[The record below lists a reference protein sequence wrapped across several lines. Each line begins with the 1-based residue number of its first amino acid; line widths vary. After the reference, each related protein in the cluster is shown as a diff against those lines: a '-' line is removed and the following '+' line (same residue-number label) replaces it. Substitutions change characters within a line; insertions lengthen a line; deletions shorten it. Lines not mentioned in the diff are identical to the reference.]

1 MEQFNIQEYLDSGV
15 IEMYV
20 LDQLNDAERE
30 AVEKLAAQYPAIR
43 QEIAEVE
50 EAMGSYNDLQ
60 GLTPPDYILNNI
72 MEATATMTTP
82 VAENVVVSLPKRS
95 ISMIWPMA
103 AAIVGLAL
111 AAWMFMDK
119 QSAETKL
126 VAEQKQA
133 EVLQAARDDQSKRIQ
148 ALEAELARLKE
159 ICCSEEA
166 VVKSGSQAIASVHWN
181 KNGQLAH
188 FKLGNLAK
196 PDKDKQYQLWAFVNG
211 NPNPV
216 SVGVIDWD
224 AAQKGMITFSFKNK
238 PTVFAISLEKYGG
251 SPTPTDVKGA
261 SDALK
266 G

>member
-50 EAMGSYNDLQ
+50 EAMGSYHDLQ

-72 MEATATMTTP
+72 LEATATMPTP
-82 VAENVVVSLPKRS
+82 VAENTVTSSPRRS
-95 ISMIWPMA
+95 IPLFWPMA
-103 AAIVGLAL
+103 AAVVGLVL
-111 AAWMFMDK
+111 AAWMFLGK

-148 ALEAELARLKE
+148 ALEGELARLKE

-188 FKLGNLAK
+188 FKIGNLAN
-196 PDKDKQYQLWAFVNG
+196 PGRDKQYQLWAFVDG
-211 NPNPV
+211 KPV

-224 AAQKGMITFSFKNK
+224 ASQKGMITFSFKNK
-238 PTVFAISLEKYGG
+238 PQAFAISLEKYGG
-251 SPTPTDVKGA
+251 SPAPTDVKGA

>member
-50 EAMGSYNDLQ
+50 EAMGSYHDLQ

-72 MEATATMTTP
+72 LEATATMPAPVAETP
-82 VAENVVVSLPKRS
+82 VATLPQRS
-95 ISMIWPMA
+95 ISLLWPMA
-103 AAIVGLAL
+103 AAVVGLAL
-111 AAWMFMDK
+111 AAWMFMGK

-126 VAEQKQA
+126 AAEQKQA
-133 EVLQAARDDQSKRIQ
+133 GVLQAARDDQSKRIQ

-188 FKLGNLAK
+188 FKIGNLAN
-196 PDKDKQYQLWAFVNG
+196 PGKDKQYQLWAFVDG
-211 NPNPV
+211 KPV

-224 AAQKGMITFSFKNK
+224 ASQKGMITFSFKNK
-238 PTVFAISLEKYGG
+238 PQAFAISLEKYGG